1 MSMRYRFFYVF
12 FASLL
17 FALPIAAETVYTYTG
32 ANFDDSTIIA
42 STDNPY
48 SSSDYIALTLDL
60 SAPLAANT
68 TYVLDPSYGTASTL
82 DSWTASN
89 GLNTFSSINPG
100 FGFIELVTDSSGNI
114 EDWEFILIYEPSTEY
129 GIESVNMGS
138 GFVEMGITD
147 DSTGNYG
154 GESLTA
160 GTWQETGAPVVPEP
174 ASLLLLG
181 SGAAVLFA
189 AWRRWRA

>member
-1 MSMRYRFFYVF
+1 MRYRFFYVF

-17 FALPIAAETVYTYTG
+17 FALPMAADTTYTYTG
-32 ANFDDSTIIA
+32 
-42 STDNPY
+42 TDFTYTTSSAAYPY
-48 SSSDYIALTLDL
+48 STSDYIAITLDL

-68 TYVLDPSYGTASTL
+68 SYILDPSYATPSTL

-89 GLNTFSSINPG
+89 GVNTFSSISPG
-100 FGFIELVTDSSGNI
+100 FGFIELETDPSSNI
-114 EDWEFILIYEPSTEY
+114 EFWEIILFYEPSSTEY
-129 GIESVNMGS
+129 GIEAINSAGE
-138 GFVEMGITD
+138 FVEMGITD

-181 SGAAVLFA
+181 SGVAALLTA
-189 AWRRWRA
+189 RRRWRA